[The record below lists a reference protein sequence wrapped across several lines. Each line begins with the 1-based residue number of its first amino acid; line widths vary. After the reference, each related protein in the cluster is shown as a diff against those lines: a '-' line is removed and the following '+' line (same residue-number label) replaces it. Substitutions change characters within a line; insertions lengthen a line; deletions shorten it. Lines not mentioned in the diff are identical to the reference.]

1 VLAWI
6 VTRRITTSPMGR
18 LLRAVRENEQAARA
32 LGKDAT
38 RARLFAF
45 LVGGGLGGL
54 SGAVLVAF
62 VTAWAPGS
70 WGYAETFVYITAIVV
85 GGFGSNLGVLVGVLL
100 VPILFGELVRFLPAY
115 GQAGW
120 IQAAQ
125 LMAYGLLTLL
135 FLWFRPQGLVP
146 ERRQRYPGGGELP
159 LRTEGM
165 PLARGFRLRQR
176 PAGRLR

>member
-1 VLAWI
+1 
-6 VTRRITTSPMGR
+6 
-18 LLRAVRENEQAARA
+18 VRENEQAARA

-38 RARLFAF
+38 RARMFAF

-62 VTAWAPGS
+62 ITAWAPAS

-85 GGFGSNLGVLVGVLL
+85 GGFGSNVGVLVGVLL

-120 IQAAQ
+120 VQAAQ

-146 ERRQRYPGGGELP
+146 ERRQRYAGGGELLP
-159 LRTEGM
+159 GAVGM
-165 PLARGFRLRQR
+165 PVLRGIRSRLG
-176 PAGRLR
+176 PVGRLR